1 MDNKMSS
8 NINIALNLKHIR
20 KEVTEAKKFTK
31 NKTKSVKLVAVSKTI
46 NEGMII
52 EAIKSGHLCFGE
64 NKVQEAIKKWPRIKI
79 AYPNTKL
86 HMIGAL
92 QSNKIKDAL
101 NIFDVIE
108 TIDREKIAI
117 AISKNIKNLNKK
129 PELYVQINIGEEP
142 QKSGCLPQH
151 AVNFIK
157 ECNLLGLNVTGVM
170 GIAPVNAPPAPY
182 FALLTN
188 IANKLSI
195 KNISMGMSND
205 FKDAIYL
212 GATSVRIGSKIFGER
227 MLLK

>member
-1 MDNKMSS
+1 MSS
-8 NINIALNLKHIR
+8 NINIALNLDYIN
-20 KEVTEAKKFTK
+20 KEITEAKKNRL
-31 NKTKSVKLVAVSKTI
+31 NKTKNVKLVAVSKTVD
-46 NEGMII
+46 EGLII

-64 NKVQEAIKKWPRIKI
+64 NKVQEALKKWPKIKM

-117 AISKNIKNLNKK
+117 NIAKYIKNLNKK
-129 PELYVQINIGEEP
+129 PQLYVQINIGEEP
-142 QKSGCLPQH
+142 QKSGCFPHH
-151 AVNFIK
+151 AVDFIK
-157 ECNLLGLNVTGVM
+157 ECNLIGLNITGVM